1 MSERIDARR
10 LDQFAVLDI
19 LSDTPSERL
28 YSAKA
33 VRPEEAAIANEIEC
47 AGRHV
52 VSVAQ
57 HGKDEFVIRQCFVDK
72 TFSRRIDRDDARLRA
87 VGHRVRENAL
97 AAILTPKARRRHPVR
112 RARDAR
118 AKAGTGGDSDTQA
131 VSAASGSRGG
141 KSARPVRQQEFAKI
155 FVAGAATGRNLHTF
169 ANRDEPCPG

>member
-97 AAILTPKARRRHPVR
+97 AAILTPKARRRHPVPSAPDSPPKPGP
-112 RARDAR
+112 ARD
-118 AKAGTGGDSDTQA
+118 THTQPL
-131 VSAASGSRGG
+131 SPPS
-141 KSARPVRQQEFAKI
+141 
-155 FVAGAATGRNLHTF
+155 
-169 ANRDEPCPG
+169 